1 MKSKRKKLAMLLLSC
16 ALSVCMIGIAAGCE
30 KSDTPPSGDPVTVT
44 LSESEVSLDKYDTYQ
59 LAADVTGGGSVT
71 WESSDTGIVTVDS
84 NGLLTAVEAG
94 TATITASAGEASD
107 TCAVTVVLSD
117 VAPVLVVDETEISVE
132 KDGQYTLSA
141 SVYWKGNPVT
151 GASYTWTAS
160 SGADVASVA
169 EAGEGSFTVSGLK
182 DIVNQPQDAASSTP
196 SPTPS
201 TSPAATP
208 KPSVAPTAKPTG
220 MPEVNV
226 TKPIPQTGVENGMF
240 WHGFGALLLLNA
252 AGYIGMRI
260 HRSRKQRNGS
270 AGSFI

>member
-1 MKSKRKKLAMLLLSC
+1 MTGLKAGERYIYYES
-16 ALSVCMIGIAAGCE
+16 AAPEGYLVNRT
-30 KSDTPPSGDPVTVT
+30 KYTLTV
-44 LSESEVSLDKYDTYQ
+44 
-59 LAADVTGGGSVT
+59 
-71 WESSDTGIVTVDS
+71 SDTG
-84 NGLLTAVEAG
+84 
-94 TATITASAGEASD
+94 
-107 TCAVTVVLSD
+107 
-117 VAPVLVVDETEISVE
+117 
-132 KDGQYTLSA
+132 
-141 SVYWKGNPVT
+141 
-151 GASYTWTAS
+151 
-160 SGADVASVA
+160 
-169 EAGEGSFTVSGLK
+169 TVSGLK
-182 DIVNQPQDAASSTP
+182 DIVNQPQDAPSSTP

-240 WHGFGALLLLNA
+240 WRGFGALLLLTA